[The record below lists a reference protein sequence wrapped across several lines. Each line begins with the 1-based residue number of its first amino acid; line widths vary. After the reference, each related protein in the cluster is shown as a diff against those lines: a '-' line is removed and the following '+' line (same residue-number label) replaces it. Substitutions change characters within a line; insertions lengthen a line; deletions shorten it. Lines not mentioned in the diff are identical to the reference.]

1 MGQKKYIK
9 ICLRKLEL
17 KRELGNESFHKFT
30 RRKASAKRI
39 PRYVNSRGG
48 WSRPAMG
55 ISSAHIVALRLAV
68 NTICYRCS
76 CVFKKLCNNFLREEK
91 YKFFFRK
98 MCERFGEDVKRLISI
113 SRSSQSDDD
122 VHREHPFDFNY
133 RFVGEIKSAEKAHL
147 SKCGYRRWKNLPR
160 EKWKLQ
166 IFPLYYTQPK
176 NRRPQ
181 FRRQRC
187 YSISRF

>member
-1 MGQKKYIK
+1 MNHFI
-9 ICLRKLEL
+9 
-17 KRELGNESFHKFT
+17 
-30 RRKASAKRI
+30 
-39 PRYVNSRGG
+39 NSRGEKRARSG
-48 WSRPAMG
+48 FLVTWTLAGADRGLRWEFPQHTSSRFDSPWTQFA
-55 ISSAHIVALRLAV
+55 IDVVVCLKNCVIIFFERK
-68 NTICYRCS
+68 NTS
-76 CVFKKLCNNFLREEK
+76 
-91 YKFFFRK
+91 FFFRK